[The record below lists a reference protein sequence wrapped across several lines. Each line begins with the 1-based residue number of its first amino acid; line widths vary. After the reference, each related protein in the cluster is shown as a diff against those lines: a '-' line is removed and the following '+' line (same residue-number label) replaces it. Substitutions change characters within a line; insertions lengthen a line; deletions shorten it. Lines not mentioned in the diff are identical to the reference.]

1 MRIMKKKV
9 KTFHSGKQR
18 LVARKTTK
26 TSLED
31 SAFENQGVFFTD
43 LFCDFLNLSS
53 LVRSIFFKETGRST
67 PSCIVFLDVQLRNV
81 CPHFL
86 SLCYL

>member
-18 LVARKTTK
+18 LVARKTTE

-53 LVRSIFFKETGRST
+53 LV
-67 PSCIVFLDVQLRNV
+67 
-81 CPHFL
+81 
-86 SLCYL
+86 